1 MTPRGNATLR
11 AAGIAALAGGIAL
24 FPEVRAESVPHASVV
39 DGRVRIAAWREEE
52 VFELRGRVGYQID
65 LEFQSGER
73 FLGLA
78 AGDLDALA
86 FVAEENHLFLKP
98 RAAPVHT
105 NVTVLT
111 NRREYQF
118 DYSVPADSASAAAET
133 AIFALRFSYPP
144 ERPPADATR
153 EAAQIEAA
161 LRAAATHPPVNADYW
176 YCGSAE
182 IKPVAVTDDGVHTR
196 LRFAARTEL
205 PVLFVRND
213 DGTESLLNFSL
224 DAGDV
229 IVHRVARAFS
239 LRRGRLSG
247 CILNK
252 GYRGAAERLPSATL
266 SPGVER
272 EIEGVRP

>member
-1 MTPRGNATLR
+1 MGFLPDT
-11 AAGIAALAGGIAL
+11 
-24 FPEVRAESVPHASVV
+24 RAESVPHASVV
-39 DGRVRIAAWREEE
+39 DARVRIAAWREEE

-65 LEFQSGER
+65 LEFQPGER

-118 DYSVPADSASAAAET
+118 DYSVPGESGFNASEAAT
-133 AIFALRFSYPP
+133 FAVRFSYPP
-144 ERPPADATR
+144 ERGVADAAR
-153 EAAQIEAA
+153 DAAEIEAA
-161 LRAAATHPPVNADYW
+161 LRSAAGQPPVNADYW
-176 YCGSAE
+176 YCGSPE
-182 IKPVAVTDDGVHTR
+182 IKPVAVTDDGLHTR
-196 LRFAARTEL
+196 IRFTARTEL
-205 PVLFVRND
+205 PVIFVRND
-213 DGTESLLNFSL
+213 DGSESLLNFSL

-239 LRRGRLSG
+239 LRRGRLAG
-247 CILNK
+247 CIVNK
-252 GYRGAAERLPSATL
+252 GYRGEAERPPSATL
-266 SPGVER
+266 SPGVRR

>member
-1 MTPRGNATLR
+1 MSRFGAC
-11 AAGIAALAGGIAL
+11 AFALWIVFL
-24 FPEVRAESVPHASVV
+24 PETRAESVPHASVV
-39 DGRVRIAAWREEE
+39 DARVRIAAWREEE

-65 LEFQSGER
+65 LEFQAGER

-118 DYSVPADSASAAAET
+118 DYSVPGESGSVASEAAT
-133 AIFALRFSYPP
+133 FAVRFSYPP
-144 ERPPADATR
+144 ERAPQDAAR
-153 EAAQIEAA
+153 DAAEIEAA
-161 LRAAATHPPVNADYW
+161 LRTAAAQPPVNADYW

-182 IKPVAVTDDGVHTR
+182 IKPVAVTDDGLHTR
-196 LRFAARTEL
+196 IRFAARTEL
-205 PVLFVRND
+205 PALFIRND
-213 DGTESLLNFSL
+213 DGSESLLNFSL
-224 DAGDV
+224 DGGDV
-229 IVHRVARAFS
+229 IVHRVARTFS
-239 LRRGRLSG
+239 LRRGGLTG
-247 CILNK
+247 CIVNK

-272 EIEGVRP
+272 EIDGVRP